1 MYLAKASGARCE
13 LGCKDRV
20 RKMTDKGRQ
29 RCCGDRVASEILED
43 RGQVRI
49 GQMMQTE
56 GSSWES
62 LRRRASD
69 DEPGPGCHSPAVQ
82 QCRTSA
88 AKFKSCDTAVT
99 CQPLLSQDTLR
110 ATLASTGASES
121 CALERLDSGNHLEG
135 ATAELQ
141 TSNSSTSRDI
151 LPEKVF
157 IRKRKKLEASPFFL
171 CQHISD
177 EQCSTPLSTVPSLV
191 VALQGG
197 GRQGEISRM
206 VSLPSFLLFH
216 PPFGCFPLP
225 SALGLLGGSI
235 ASTSMLP

>member
-1 MYLAKASGARCE
+1 M
-13 LGCKDRV
+13 
-20 RKMTDKGRQ
+20 
-29 RCCGDRVASEILED
+29 LED

-110 ATLASTGASES
+110 ATLASTGASEP

-141 TSNSSTSRDI
+141 TSKSCPRKFSSRKERNSRHSHFFSASTYPMNNAPPPSQ
-151 LPEKVF
+151 
-157 IRKRKKLEASPFFL
+157 L
-171 CQHISD
+171 CL
-177 EQCSTPLSTVPSLV
+177 LS
-191 VALQGG
+191 
-197 GRQGEISRM
+197 
-206 VSLPSFLLFH
+206 SLPSKEAGDKVRFL
-216 PPFGCFPLP
+216 GW
-225 SALGLLGGSI
+225 
-235 ASTSMLP
+235 